1 MIKKITMVVMAAV
14 ALGLIG
20 YGCFLAYRPAGF
32 IVPGFLIWIDIMRVT
47 KGV

>member
-1 MIKKITMVVMAAV
+1 MIKKITTVVMATA

-20 YGCFLAYRPAGF
+20 YGCFLAYQPAGF
-32 IVPGFLIWIDIMRVT
+32 IVPGFLIWIDITRMT

>member
-1 MIKKITMVVMAAV
+1 MTKKITIIVMAAA

-32 IVPGFLIWIDIMRVT
+32 IVPGFLIWIDITRIK